1 LRGLVV
7 KITGIL
13 PATPE
18 PGEGVEKGEVSILR
32 AAAALAAA
40 VFLSAFSAGPTAAA
54 ESPDGPVVLHA
65 RSLERDLDSSVV
77 VGEGAV
83 DLTYGDLRL
92 RADRVVVREKEKTV
106 VAEGNVIL
114 DEKENRLQGEY
125 LELNL
130 DTRTGFMTRGHGF
143 AQDYFFTGERIEKLG
158 PERYQ
163 VLQGSF
169 TTCEGSRPDWK
180 FKSSDALFKVDDRIT
195 SRHPRMYVKK
205 MPVLY
210 LPYATF
216 PLERERASGLLIP
229 YVRYNE
235 IDGWII
241 NNALYWAPRDNFDA
255 TLSLDYRQN
264 VGWGP
269 GLQARYITAPGT
281 FGQLDSYYLDE
292 KDGGNRWKVTFDHQ
306 HALPHGIRG
315 QVDLFFLSDRDVER
329 QFEDQL
335 EKQST
340 QKTSSTFAFTKSWFN
355 YDIVF
360 RGLYEESLITE
371 RESTLSRLPEL
382 SVDRTESR
390 LLNTGLFWRFHFEAA
405 RLKSEN
411 VEEIFVLP
419 GAGEAGSAG
428 EDQVLL
434 AENAVTETNRVDI
447 LPVVSWPKSL
457 GSWGSLTPAFTYRG
471 TFYSEDLEGES
482 RTRLIPGFDLALDGP
497 RVYKIFDPRGKAG
510 SFEKFKHLIE
520 PRVTYVYVPEEDQ
533 DDLPQFDLVDFVS
546 SQNTVVYSLTNTI
559 VGKTVANERGR
570 SKTRALLRVKLAQSY
585 DFDALQVSGGTR
597 PFSPLRWDVTSRP
610 NTTWDLR
617 WKGDYNFY
625 ESETGFQD
633 VSLTWKRQGVQLRGE
648 WRSVSGGS
656 RDYIDLWARFPTGNW
671 YWDLRSRYNV
681 YDEEFIENAASF
693 KYSSQCWDITAGI
706 VQWPGEYEYRFQLAL
721 KGIGTVLNF

>member
-1 LRGLVV
+1 VV

-13 PATPE
+13 PATPD
-18 PGEGVEKGEVSILR
+18 PGEGVEKREVSIL
-32 AAAALAAA
+32 AAAI
-40 VFLSAFSAGPTAAA
+40 FLSALNAAPTAAA
-54 ESPDGPVVLHA
+54 EAGFPGEPIVLHA
-65 RSLERDLDSSVV
+65 LSLERDLDTNII

-92 RADRVVVREKEKTV
+92 RADRVVIREREKTV
-106 VAEGNVIL
+106 IAEGNVIL
-114 DEKENRLQGEY
+114 DEKESRLQGEY

-158 PERYQ
+158 PDRYQ
-163 VLQGSF
+163 VLKGSF
-169 TTCEGSRPDWK
+169 TTCEGSRPAWM
-180 FKSSDALFKVDDRIT
+180 FKSSDTIFKVDDKVT
-195 SRHPRMYVKK
+195 ARHPRMYVKK
-205 MPVLY
+205 VPVLY

-241 NNALYWAPRDNFDA
+241 NNAFYWAPRDNFDA
-255 TLSLDYRQN
+255 TLSLNYREN

-269 GLQARYITAPGT
+269 GLEARYITAPGT
-281 FGQLDSYYLDE
+281 FGKFDGHYLDE
-292 KDGGNRWKVTFDHQ
+292 RDGGNQWKVTFDHQ
-306 HALPHGIRG
+306 HALPRGIRG
-315 QVDLFFLSDRDVER
+315 QVDLYFLSDRDVDRRFGDE
-329 QFEDQL
+329 L
-335 EKQST
+335 ETQAT
-340 QKTSSTFAFTKSWFN
+340 QKITSSFSFSKSWFQ

-382 SVDRTESR
+382 TIDRTESR
-390 LLNTGLFWRFHFEAA
+390 LFDTGLFWRFSFEAA
-405 RLKSEN
+405 RLRSEN

-419 GAGEAGSAG
+419 GAVGEEGAG
-428 EDQVLL
+428 EDEVLL
-434 AENAVTETNRVDI
+434 AENIVTETNRVDI

-482 RTRLIPGFDLALDGP
+482 HTRMIPAFDLALDGP
-497 RVYKIFDPRGKAG
+497 RVYRIFDPRGRTGA
-510 SFEKFKHLIE
+510 FEKFKHLIE

-533 DDLPQFDLVDFVS
+533 SDLPQFDLVDFVPS
-546 SQNTVVYSLTNTI
+546 LNTVVYSLTNTI
-559 VGKTVANERGR
+559 LGKTVANERGK
-570 SKTRALLRVKLAQSY
+570 SKTRSLLRVKLAQSY
-585 DFDALQVSGGTR
+585 DFDALEVLGETR

-610 NTTWDLR
+610 SMNWDLR
-617 WKGDYNFY
+617 WKGGYDFY
-625 ESETGFQD
+625 DSETDSQD
-633 VSLTWKRQGVQLRGE
+633 LSLTWTRQRVKLRGE

-656 RDYIDLWARFPTGNW
+656 RDFVDLWARFPMGNW
-671 YWDLRSRYNV
+671 FWDLRSRYNV
-681 YDEEFIENAASF
+681 HEEEFIENAAAF
-693 KYSSQCWDITAGI
+693 KYTSQCWDISAGV
-706 VQWPGEYEYRFQLAL
+706 VQWPGEYEFRFQLGL